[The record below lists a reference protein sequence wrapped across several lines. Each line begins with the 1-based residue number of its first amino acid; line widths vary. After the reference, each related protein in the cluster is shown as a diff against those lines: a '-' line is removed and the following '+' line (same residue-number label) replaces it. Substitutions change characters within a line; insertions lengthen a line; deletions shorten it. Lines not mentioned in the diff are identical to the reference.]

1 MREDQLQRLRDL
13 QEKLADRF
21 LLEAD
26 PDEWSGAGKA
36 PRDMTTQERGDAYW
50 MKKNAM
56 ATGGVL
62 RFVTEALAK
71 PAPPAGGGEGGGAAA
86 DSEMDRVVRE
96 AEKRSAKL
104 VSEALARAKRKPEFD
119 KRVHGG

>member
-1 MREDQLQRLRDL
+1 MRPDQLQRLADL
-13 QEKLADRF
+13 SEKLADRF

-26 PDEWSGAGKA
+26 PAEWPGDGKA

-71 PAPPAGGGEGGGAAA
+71 PAPPAAGEGADPAA

-104 VSEALARAKRKPEFD
+104 VNEALARAKRKPEFD